1 MRILMVSPRVTGIGG
16 VAQHVGRLIEL
27 LRGDGHEVDVIS
39 VEGTPH
45 VPLKGL
51 YNPSFMASSYL
62 SALARRLRGEG
73 YDVAHAHN
81 FPAWPAASASR
92 AGRRIL
98 TVHGIFSSQHR
109 ELHGALAGSA
119 AGRLERAWARSADAL
134 TCVSRRAC
142 EHYSRYARRAV
153 WIPNAVDPEAMP
165 REGITIGDPQVVY
178 VGRLSREK
186 GVDVLAE
193 AAGLLP
199 REVTLVIVGSGDEGL
214 IRRALGLPNV
224 RYVGYQPHE
233 VALRYIRGSRALVL
247 PSRQE
252 GMPTAALE
260 AMAMGVPVVASDIP
274 ELRELSEN
282 MVFFRAGDPRALAE
296 AISRVLAEGFPRA
309 AAAREEVER
318 TYSWRSVYARYLE
331 VYRG

>member
-1 MRILMVSPRVTGIGG
+1 MRVLLVAPRVTGIGG
-16 VAQHVGRLIEL
+16 VAQHVGKLARLLVE
-27 LRGDGHEVDVIS
+27 DGHEIRVIS
-39 VEGTPH
+39 VENTPH

-51 YNPSFMASSYL
+51 YNPSFTVASYL
-62 SALARRLRGEG
+62 RELANRLRGES

-81 FPAWPAASASR
+81 FPSWPAASAAR
-92 AGRRIL
+92 ADRKIM
-98 TVHGIFSSQHR
+98 TVHGVFSSQHR
-109 ELHGALAGSA
+109 ELHGSLAGSL
-119 AGRLERAWARSADAL
+119 AGGLERRWARAADAL

-142 EHYSRYARRAV
+142 EHYARDARRTIWV
-153 WIPNAVDPEAMP
+153 PNAVDTDELPS
-165 REGITIGDPQVVY
+165 EGITLGDPQVAY
-178 VGRLSREK
+178 VGRLSGEK

-199 REVTLVIVGSGDEGL
+199 QEVTLVIVGSGDLGL
-214 IRRALGLPNV
+214 IRRALALPNV
-224 RYVGYQPHE
+224 KYVGFQPHE

-282 MVFFRAGDPRALAE
+282 IAFFRAGDPRDLAATIE
-296 AISRVLAEGFPRA
+296 RVVSEGFPAA
-309 AAAREEVER
+309 AAAREEVMR
-318 TYSWRSVYARYLE
+318 NYSWRAVYARYME